1 MYGEKCSQKIK
12 IFLPIPELHNAQER
26 EKKGMYAKLRNK
38 KELNRRIPLTG
49 QFFVFNK
56 SPVALIS

>member
-1 MYGEKCSQKIK
+1 
-12 IFLPIPELHNAQER
+12 
-26 EKKGMYAKLRNK
+26 MYAKLRNK